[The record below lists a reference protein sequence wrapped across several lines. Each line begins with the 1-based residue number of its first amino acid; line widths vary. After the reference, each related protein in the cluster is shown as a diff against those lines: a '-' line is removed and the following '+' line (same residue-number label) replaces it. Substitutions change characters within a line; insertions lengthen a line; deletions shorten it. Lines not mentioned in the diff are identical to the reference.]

1 MISKRQQK
9 ILHTLI
15 KEYLV
20 LECPVSSDVLKKK
33 TGLDVSPATIRNE
46 LQDLTEK
53 GYLAQPHTSAGRIPT
68 DKGYEYF
75 IQITFSNNNNTFPD
89 FIIKEIEITRQKVN
103 QELQLAQEL
112 TRSLE
117 ELQALLSVNHPEE
130 EKLFDVL
137 RIIGAPEITYDEN
150 LDIMRQLLKKFEK
163 F

>member
-1 MISKRQQK
+1 MISERQQK

-15 KEYLV
+15 KEYLSV
-20 LECPVSSDVLKKK
+20 EGPVSSDLLKKK

-53 GYLAQPHTSAGRIPT
+53 GYLKQPHTSAGRVPT

-75 IQITFSNNNNTFPD
+75 IQITLSQDKNSFPD
-89 FIIKEIEITRQKVN
+89 FIVKEIEITRQKIN

-112 TRSLE
+112 ARSLE
-117 ELQALLSVNHPEE
+117 ELHALLNTNHMQEDH
-130 EKLFDVL
+130 LFEVL
-137 RIIGAPEITYDEN
+137 RIIGAPEITYDKNIE
-150 LDIMRQLLKKFEK
+150 IMRQLLEKFEK